1 MDSESVPDPAVRSR
15 SVDIVVSGSS
25 GFIGTALC
33 ASLAEG
39 GHRVIRLR
47 RGGTTAGDDIA
58 WDPEAGTID
67 AGALEGVDA
76 VVNLAGEGIGERRWS
91 DEQKQ
96 RIRESRVR
104 GTATLAGAI
113 AACSTPPGVL
123 VSGSAVGIYGDR
135 GDEVLTEDSAPGDD
149 FLAEVCTAWEAETRP
164 AAEAGVRVV
173 HLRTGIVLGTHGGA
187 LQRLLLPFRLGLG
200 GKQGSGRQWMS
211 WITLADTVAAI
222 RRSIDDATLH
232 GAVNLAAPN
241 PVRNAE
247 FAKTLGKV
255 LHRPTVLP
263 TPMLPLKIRFGAELV
278 EKLLLVSQR
287 VEPQR
292 LQAAGFEF
300 AHPTLEVGLQSL
312 LRAR

>member
-1 MDSESVPDPAVRSR
+1 
-15 SVDIVVSGSS
+15 
-25 GFIGTALC
+25 
-33 ASLAEG
+33 
-39 GHRVIRLR
+39 
-47 RGGTTAGDDIA
+47 
-58 WDPEAGTID
+58 
-67 AGALEGVDA
+67 
-76 VVNLAGEGIGERRWS
+76 
-91 DEQKQ
+91 
-96 RIRESRVR
+96 
-104 GTATLAGAI
+104 
-113 AACSTPPGVL
+113 
-123 VSGSAVGIYGDR
+123 
-135 GDEVLTEDSAPGDD
+135 
-149 FLAEVCTAWEAETRP
+149 
-164 AAEAGVRVV
+164 
-173 HLRTGIVLGTHGGA
+173 
-187 LQRLLLPFRLGLG
+187 
-200 GKQGSGRQWMS
+200 MS

-263 TPMLPLKIRFGAELV
+263 TPMLPLKVRFGAELV

-312 LRAR
+312 LHAR